1 MAKIKYHVASENW
14 SNVIATLDVIKIWI
28 LKRYTE
34 LDEDGD
40 KYVLIDFSDDDL
52 EGVFYTGILI
62 GIMENNNKN
71 NKERDK

>member
-1 MAKIKYHVASENW
+1 MAKIKYKVAPENW
-14 SNVIATLDVIKIWI
+14 SNVITTLDVIKNWDPI
-28 LKRYTE
+28 RYTE

-52 EGVFYTGILI
+52 EGAFYTGILI

-71 NKERDK
+71 NKEQDK